1 MQRSRRG
8 HRPAPPRVLNEQRRA
23 AREKADRNQSRLGCV
38 CVCGGGTK
46 GIHLSVHP
54 SLRLCLFIHAS
65 TRPSILHP
73 SCRSINTSIRLSV
86 NSSVNHPSFHPA
98 SLCVHPPSIR
108 LSILHPQSIHPSA
121 KQDRCFRRL
130 VSLYIS
136 DSIYV
141 SYADF
146 FVADFSL
153 YSAPCD

>member
-1 MQRSRRG
+1 MG
-8 HRPAPPRVLNEQRRA
+8 MTCDNLAFALPPPPMPIWASVDLPLLA
-23 AREKADRNQSRLGCV
+23 LPFD
-38 CVCGGGTK
+38 TK
-46 GIHLSVHP
+46 GIHLSIHP

-65 TRPSILHP
+65 IRPSILHP
-73 SCRSINTSIRLSV
+73 SCRSINTSVHLSV
-86 NSSVNHPSFHPA
+86 NSSINHPSFHPA
-98 SLCVHPPSIR
+98 CLCPSTINPCIR

-121 KQDRCFRRL
+121 KQDRCFGWL

-146 FVADFSL
+146 FSADFSL